1 MLKVKDLSLTFNKS
15 PVIDSLTYE
24 FEENKV
30 TAVIGESGIGKTS
43 LLNILCGLLKPTGG
57 DITNDYKKIAVVF
70 QEPRLFDWMTAEE
83 NVSTVS
89 DKETAAPLLSKMG
102 LADSSDKYPRELSG
116 GMQQRV
122 SLARVLAYDAD
133 LVILDEPFKGLDAE
147 MRREISEFVFERLR
161 GKTVIMI
168 THDATDLEFAD
179 ITLELTHPP
188 KSELKL
194 VKTNTSDTE

>member
-1 MLKVKDLSLTFNKS
+1 M
-15 PVIDSLTYE
+15 
-24 FEENKV
+24 
-30 TAVIGESGIGKTS
+30 
-43 LLNILCGLLKPTGG
+43 
-57 DITNDYKKIAVVF
+57 AVVF
-70 QEPRLFDWMTAEE
+70 QEARLFDWMTAEE

-89 DKETAAPLLSKMG
+89 DKETAALLLAKME
-102 LADSSDKYPRELSG
+102 LAESSDKYPRELSG
-116 GMQQRV
+116 GMKQRV
-122 SLARVLAYDAD
+122 SLARALAYNAE

-147 MRREISEFVFERLR
+147 MRREISEFVFNRLR

-194 VKTNTSDTE
+194 AKTNTADFE